1 MDLSSRILSGINAG
15 VSKALNEMAIRTGI
29 LEQDVIGIDG
39 KYYYDVYK
47 DGKVNL
53 MDFDGNYMFDEWY
66 DDIIISD
73 DYITLF
79 ANGKIINI
87 DK

>member
-1 MDLSSRILSGINAG
+1 
-15 VSKALNEMAIRTGI
+15 
-29 LEQDVIGIDG
+29 
-39 KYYYDVYK
+39 
-47 DGKVNL
+47 